1 MSKSETPK
9 PRRAAKP
16 KLPKDVLAAVNASLD
31 KKAINLVVLDLHAA
45 GAFTDYFVV
54 CTGQNARQVQAI
66 ADAVE
71 TTLKAGKIRPSHVE
85 GYARA
90 EWVLLDYFD
99 FIVHVFTPGARDF
112 YALERLWGDAVRTEF
127 SEDAPPGAAP
137 RTRGSKSKATGA
149 EPDDDK

>member
-1 MSKSETPK
+1 MPKSETPK

-16 KLPKDVLAAVNASLD
+16 KLPKDVLAAVNAALD

-112 YALERLWGDAVRTEF
+112 YSLERLWGDAVRLEF
-127 SEDAPPGAAP
+127 SEEAPPGTAP
-137 RTRGSKSKATGA
+137 RTRSVRSKAADAT
-149 EPDDDK
+149 PDDDK

>member
-1 MSKSETPK
+1 MAKTESPT

-16 KLPKDVLAAVNASLD
+16 KLPKDVLAAVEAALD
-31 KKAINLVVLDLHAA
+31 KKALDLVVMDLHAA

-71 TTLKAGKIRPSHVE
+71 TTLKARKLRPSHVE

-90 EWVLLDYFD
+90 EWVLVDYFD
-99 FIVHVFTPGARDF
+99 FIVHVFTPGARSF
-112 YALERLWGDAVRTEF
+112 YSLERLWGDAVRIEY
-127 SEDAPPGAAP
+127 SEDGVASVPRPRAA
-137 RTRGSKSKATGA
+137 KAKAQTS
-149 EPDDDK
+149 PLDDDN